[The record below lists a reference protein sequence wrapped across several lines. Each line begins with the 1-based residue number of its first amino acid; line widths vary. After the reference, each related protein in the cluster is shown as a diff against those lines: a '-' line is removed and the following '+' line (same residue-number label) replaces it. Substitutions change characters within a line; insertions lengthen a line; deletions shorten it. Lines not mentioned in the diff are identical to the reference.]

1 MKKKEE
7 LCSFPQQ
14 EQSAV
19 VETDIKMVPIAQLQD
34 FEGHPFKVENDM
46 ALFELMQSI
55 EKEGVIV
62 PALARPKA
70 GGGYELIA
78 GHRRKAACKWAG
90 IDVMPVVIR
99 DLDDNQAVIAMVDS
113 NLQREH
119 LKPSEK
125 AFAYKMKLEAM
136 KRQGARTDLTFCQVG
151 EKLSSSQVV
160 KGTSDQVGPKLEN
173 PTLITHGIKSDYDS
187 KGSWCIVQAEAVTDS
202 NIRSNELLARQV
214 GESANQI
221 KRYIRLTNLIPKL
234 LDMVDEGKIAFTIA
248 VELSYLTEEQQ
259 YELYEVMDMEQCT
272 PSLSQANRMKR
283 MSQSGELDM
292 DGMFLILEQEK
303 PNQREQIKLRADILA
318 KYFPENY
325 TPKQKTDLIER
336 LVKEWYEKQEHEK
349 VHSLGSSQGRAR

>member
-7 LCSFPQQ
+7 WYSFSQQ
-14 EQSAV
+14 NNGAM
-19 VETDIKMVPIAQLQD
+19 VETDIRMIPLSELHD
-34 FEGHPFKVENDM
+34 FNGHPFKVENDM

-70 GGGYELIA
+70 DGGYELIA

-90 IDVMPVVIR
+90 LDCMPVVIR
-99 DLDDNQAVIAMVDS
+99 DLDDNQSVIAMVDS

-151 EKLSSSQVV
+151 EKITSS
-160 KGTSDQVGPKLEN
+160 QVGPKLDN
-173 PTLITHGIKSDYDS
+173 PTLQTHSLTSGHDSDGKWVLLQDKSVED
-187 KGSWCIVQAEAVTDS
+187 ET
-202 NIRSNELLARQV
+202 IRSNQALAMQT
-214 GESANQI
+214 GESQRQI
-221 KRYIRLTNLIPKL
+221 SRYIRLTNLIPKV
-234 LDMVDEGKIAFTIA
+234 LDMVDDGKIAFTIA

-259 YELYEVMDMEQCT
+259 YELYEVMDVEQCT

-283 MSQSGELDM
+283 MSQSGSLDM
-292 DGMFLILEQEK
+292 DVMFSILEQEK
-303 PNQREQIKLRADILA
+303 PNQREQIKLRADSVA

-325 TPKQKTDLIER
+325 TPKQKSDLIEQ
-336 LVKEWYEKQEHEK
+336 LLKEWYEKQEHK
-349 VHSLGSSQGRAR
+349 KKPCSDSNQGRAR

>member
-7 LCSFPQQ
+7 WYSFSQQ
-14 EQSAV
+14 NNGAV
-19 VETDIKMVPIAQLQD
+19 VETDIRMIPLSELHD
-34 FEGHPFKVENDM
+34 FNGHPFKVENDM

-70 GGGYELIA
+70 NGGYELIA
-78 GHRRKAACKWAG
+78 GHRRKAACKWEG
-90 IDVMPVVIR
+90 LDCMPVVIR
-99 DLDDNQAVIAMVDS
+99 DLDDNQSVIAMVDS

-136 KRQGARTDLTFCQVG
+136 KRQGARMDLTSSQVWQ
-151 EKLSSSQVV
+151 KSTSSQVV
-160 KGTSDQVGPKLEN
+160 TETSDQDGPELYN
-173 PTLITHGIKSDYDS
+173 PTTKAYALQSNYDVD
-187 KGSWCIVQAEAVTDS
+187 GNWCITQGDMISSRV
-202 NIRSNELLARQV
+202 RSDELLAKQV
-214 GESANQI
+214 GENRMTIQ
-221 KRYIRLTNLIPKL
+221 RYIRLTNLIPKV

-259 YELYEVMDMEQCT
+259 YELYEVMDIEQCT

-283 MSQSGELDM
+283 MSQSESLDM
-292 DGMFLILEQEK
+292 DAMFSILEQEK
-303 PNQREQIKLRADILA
+303 PNQREQIKLRTDSVA
-318 KYFPENY
+318 KYFPEDY

-336 LVKEWYEKQEHEK
+336 LLKEWYEKQEREK
-349 VHSLGSSQGRAR
+349 KQGSDSSRSRAR

>member
-7 LCSFPQQ
+7 LYSFPQQ
-14 EQSAV
+14 NDGAV
-19 VETDIKMVPIAQLQD
+19 VETDIRMIPLSELQD
-34 FEGHPFKVENDM
+34 FNGHPFKIENDM

-70 GGGYELIA
+70 DGGYELIA

-90 IDVMPVVIR
+90 LNCMPVVVR

-125 AFAYKMKLEAM
+125 AFAYKMKLEAL
-136 KRQGARTDLTFCQVG
+136 KRQGARTDLTSSQVG
-151 EKLSSSQVV
+151 KKLSSSQVV
-160 KGTSDQVGPKLEN
+160 TGTSDQVEPKLEN
-173 PTLITHGIKSDYDS
+173 PTMKIYPLQSGHDENANWIIQQDETVERTI
-187 KGSWCIVQAEAVTDS
+187 
-202 NIRSNELLARQV
+202 NSNEVLAKQM
-214 GESANQI
+214 GESRMTIQ
-221 KRYIRLTNLIPKL
+221 RYIRLTNLIPKL

-259 YELYEVMDMEQCT
+259 YELYEVMDIEQRT

-283 MSQSGELDM
+283 MSQSGSLDM
-292 DGMFLILEQEK
+292 DAMFSILEQEK
-303 PNQREQIKLRADILA
+303 PNQREQIKLRADSVE
-318 KYFPENY
+318 KYFPEDY
-325 TPKQKTDLIER
+325 TPKQKTDLIEQ
-336 LVKEWYEKQEHEK
+336 LLKEWYEKQEHEK
-349 VHSLGSSQGRAR
+349 TSCYDSSRGRAR

>member
-7 LCSFPQQ
+7 LCSFSQQ
-14 EQSAV
+14 EHSTV
-19 VETDIKMVPIAQLQD
+19 VETDIKMVPIAELQD

-46 ALFELMQSI
+46 ALFELMKSI

-90 IDVMPVVIR
+90 INVMPVVIR

-136 KRQGARTDLTFCQVG
+136 KRQGARKDLTFCQVG
-151 EKLSSSQVV
+151 EKL
-160 KGTSDQVGPKLEN
+160 EN
-173 PTLITHGIKSDYDS
+173 PTLQTHSLTSGHDADGKWTVLQDKSVEDA
-187 KGSWCIVQAEAVTDS
+187 I
-202 NIRSNELLARQV
+202 IRSNQALAMQT
-214 GESANQI
+214 GESQRQI
-221 KRYIRLTNLIPKL
+221 SRYIRLTNLIPKL

-303 PNQREQIKLRADILA
+303 PNQREQIKLRADTLA

-336 LVKEWYEKQEHEK
+336 LVKEWYEKQELEK
-349 VHSLGSSQGRAR
+349 TQVFGNSRGRAR

>member
-14 EQSAV
+14 ENSAMA
-19 VETDIKMVPIAQLQD
+19 EADIRMVPISELQD

-62 PALARPKA
+62 PALARPKT

-90 IDVMPVVIR
+90 LEVMPVVIR

-113 NLQREH
+113 NLQREN

-136 KRQGARTDLTFCQVG
+136 KRQGARKDLTFCQVG
-151 EKLSSSQVV
+151 EKL
-160 KGTSDQVGPKLEN
+160 EN
-173 PTLITHGIKSDYDS
+173 PTLQTHSLTSGHDADGKWTVLQDKSVEDA
-187 KGSWCIVQAEAVTDS
+187 I
-202 NIRSNELLARQV
+202 IRSNHALAMQT
-214 GESANQI
+214 GESQRQI
-221 KRYIRLTNLIPKL
+221 SRYIRLTNLIPKL

-248 VELSYLTEEQQ
+248 VEISYLTEEEQ
-259 YELYEVMDMEQCT
+259 YELYEVMNMEQCT

-303 PNQREQIKLRADILA
+303 PNQREQIKLRADTLA
-318 KYFPENY
+318 KYFPEDY

-336 LVKEWYEKQEHEK
+336 LVKEWYEKQELEK
-349 VHSLGSSQGRAR
+349 TQSQGNSRGKAR

>member
-7 LCSFPQQ
+7 LCSFPPQ
-14 EQSAV
+14 EHSAV

-119 LKPSEK
+119 LNPSEK

-136 KRQGARTDLTFCQVG
+136 KRQGARTDLTSSQVG
-151 EKLSSSQVV
+151 KKLSSSQVV
-160 KGTSDQVGPKLEN
+160 TETSDQDGPKLDN
-173 PTLITHGIKSDYDS
+173 PTMKVYSLQSDHEEN
-187 KGSWCIVQAEAVTDS
+187 GSWCVAQGTVIPS
-202 NIRSNELLARQV
+202 GIRSDELLAKQV
-214 GESANQI
+214 GENRMTIQ
-221 KRYIRLTNLIPKL
+221 RYIRLTNLIPKL

-303 PNQREQIKLRADILA
+303 PNQREQIKLRADTLA
-318 KYFPENY
+318 KYFPEDY

-336 LVKEWYEKQEHEK
+336 LVKEWYEKQELEK
-349 VHSLGSSQGRAR
+349 TQSQGNSRGKAR

>member
-14 EQSAV
+14 ENSAMA
-19 VETDIKMVPIAQLQD
+19 ETDIRMVPIAELQD

-90 IDVMPVVIR
+90 LEVMPVVIR

-151 EKLSSSQVV
+151 EKL
-160 KGTSDQVGPKLEN
+160 EN
-173 PTLITHGIKSDYDS
+173 PTLQTHSLTSGHDADGKWIVLQDKS
-187 KGSWCIVQAEAVTDS
+187 VEAAI
-202 NIRSNELLARQV
+202 IRSNQALAMQT
-214 GESANQI
+214 GESQRQI
-221 KRYIRLTNLIPKL
+221 SRYIRLTNLIPKL
-234 LDMVDEGKIAFTIA
+234 LDMVDEERIAFTIA
-248 VELSYLTEEQQ
+248 VELSYLTEEEQ
-259 YELYEVMDMEQCT
+259 YEFYEVMNMEQCT

-303 PNQREQIKLRADILA
+303 PNQREQIKLRADTLA
-318 KYFPENY
+318 KYFPEDY

-336 LVKEWYEKQEHEK
+336 LVKEWYEKQELEK
-349 VHSLGSSQGRAR
+349 TQSQGNNRGKAR

>member
-14 EQSAV
+14 ENSAV
-19 VETDIKMVPIAQLQD
+19 AETDIRMVPIAELQD

-55 EKEGVIV
+55 EKEGMIV
-62 PALARPKA
+62 PALARPKI

-90 IDVMPVVIR
+90 LEVMPVVIR

-113 NLQREH
+113 NLQREN

-136 KRQGARTDLTFCQVG
+136 KRQGTRTDLTFCQVG
-151 EKLSSSQVV
+151 EKL
-160 KGTSDQVGPKLEN
+160 EN
-173 PTLITHGIKSDYDS
+173 PSLQMHSLSSGHDADGKWVLLQDKSVEDT
-187 KGSWCIVQAEAVTDS
+187 I
-202 NIRSNELLARQV
+202 IRSNQALAMQT
-214 GESANQI
+214 GESQRQI
-221 KRYIRLTNLIPKL
+221 SRYIRLTNLIPKL

-248 VELSYLTEEQQ
+248 VELSYLTEEEQ

-272 PSLSQANRMKR
+272 PSLS
-283 MSQSGELDM
+283 
-292 DGMFLILEQEK
+292 
-303 PNQREQIKLRADILA
+303 
-318 KYFPENY
+318 
-325 TPKQKTDLIER
+325 
-336 LVKEWYEKQEHEK
+336 
-349 VHSLGSSQGRAR
+349 

>member
-14 EQSAV
+14 ENSAV
-19 VETDIKMVPIAQLQD
+19 AETDIRMVPIAELQD

-62 PALARPKA
+62 PALARPKES
-70 GGGYELIA
+70 GGYELIA

-90 IDVMPVVIR
+90 IKVMPVVIR

-136 KRQGARTDLTFCQVG
+136 KRQGARTDLTSSQVG
-151 EKLSSSQVV
+151 KKLTSSQVV
-160 KGTSDQVGPKLEN
+160 TGTSDQVGPKLQN
-173 PTLITHGIKSDYDS
+173 PTMKVYPLQSGHDENGN
-187 KGSWCIVQAEAVTDS
+187 WLVQQAETAGIAI
-202 NIRSNELLARQV
+202 NSNEALAKQM
-214 GESANQI
+214 GESRMTIQ
-221 KRYIRLTNLIPKL
+221 RYIRLTNLIPKL

-248 VELSYLTEEQQ
+248 VELSYLTEEEQ
-259 YELYEVMDMEQCT
+259 YELYEVMNMEQCT

-303 PNQREQIKLRADILA
+303 PNQREQIKLRADALA
-318 KYFPENY
+318 KYFPEDY

-336 LVKEWYEKQEHEK
+336 LVKEWYEKQELEK
-349 VHSLGSSQGRAR
+349 TQSQGNNRGRAR

>member
-14 EQSAV
+14 EHSAV

-136 KRQGARTDLTFCQVG
+136 KRQGARTDLTSSQVG
-151 EKLSSSQVV
+151 KKLSSSQAVTA
-160 KGTSDQVGPKLEN
+160 TSDQDGPKLEN
-173 PTLITHGIKSDYDS
+173 PTMKVYSLQSAHEENGN
-187 KGSWCIVQAEAVTDS
+187 WCVAQGAVIPS
-202 NIRSNELLARQV
+202 GIRSDELLAKQV
-214 GESANQI
+214 GENRMTIQ
-221 KRYIRLTNLIPKL
+221 RYIRLTNLIPKL
-234 LDMVDEGKIAFTIA
+234 LDMVDDGKIAFTIA

-283 MSQSGELDM
+283 MSQSGDLDM

-303 PNQREQIKLRADILA
+303 PNQREQIKLRADTLA

-336 LVKEWYEKQEHEK
+336 LVKEWYEKQELEK
-349 VHSLGSSQGRAR
+349 AQSLGSSRARTR

>member
-7 LCSFPQQ
+7 WYSFSQRNNG
-14 EQSAV
+14 AV
-19 VETDIKMVPIAQLQD
+19 VETDIRMIPLSELHD
-34 FEGHPFKVENDM
+34 FNGHPFKVENDM

-90 IDVMPVVIR
+90 FNCMPVVVR
-99 DLDDNQAVIAMVDS
+99 ELDDNQAVIAMVDS

-119 LKPSEK
+119 MKPSEK

-136 KRQGARTDLTFCQVG
+136 KRQGARTDLTSSQVG
-151 EKLSSSQVV
+151 KKLSSSQVV
-160 KGTSDQVGPKLEN
+160 TGTSYQDGLKLEN
-173 PTLITHGIKSDYDS
+173 PTMKIYPLQSGHDENGNWIIQKDETTERTI
-187 KGSWCIVQAEAVTDS
+187 
-202 NIRSNELLARQV
+202 NSNEALAKQM
-214 GESANQI
+214 GESRMTIQ
-221 KRYIRLTNLIPKL
+221 RYIRLTNLIPKL

-259 YELYEVMDMEQCT
+259 YELYEVMDIEQCT

-283 MSQSGELDM
+283 MSQSESLDM
-292 DGMFLILEQEK
+292 DAMFSILEQEK
-303 PNQREQIKLRADILA
+303 PNQREQIKLRTDSVA
-318 KYFPENY
+318 KYFPEDY

-336 LVKEWYEKQEHEK
+336 LLKEWYEKQENEK
-349 VHSLGSSQGRAR
+349 KQSSDSSRGRAR

>member
-14 EQSAV
+14 ENSVMA
-19 VETDIKMVPIAQLQD
+19 ETDIRMVPIVELQD

-55 EKEGVIV
+55 EKEGMIV

-136 KRQGARTDLTFCQVG
+136 KRQGARTDLTSSQVG
-151 EKLSSSQVV
+151 KKLSSSQDV
-160 KGTSDQVGPKLEN
+160 TETLDHVGPKLEN
-173 PTLITHGIKSDYDS
+173 PTLITHGIKPDYDS

-202 NIRSNELLARQV
+202 HIRSNELLARQV

-221 KRYIRLTNLIPKL
+221 KRYIRLTNLIPKM

-248 VELSYLTEEQQ
+248 VELSYLTEKQQ

-303 PNQREQIKLRADILA
+303 PNQREQIKLRADTLA
-318 KYFPENY
+318 KYFPEDY

-336 LVKEWYEKQEHEK
+336 LVKEWYEKQELEK
-349 VHSLGSSQGRAR
+349 TQSLGNSRGRAR

>member
-14 EQSAV
+14 ENSAV
-19 VETDIKMVPIAQLQD
+19 AETDIRVVPIEELQD

-90 IDVMPVVIR
+90 LEVMPVVIR
-99 DLDDNQAVIAMVDS
+99 GLDDNQAVIAMVDS

-151 EKLSSSQVV
+151 EKSE
-160 KGTSDQVGPKLEN
+160 T
-173 PTLITHGIKSDYDS
+173 PTLQTHSLTSGHDADGKWILLQD
-187 KGSWCIVQAEAVTDS
+187 KGVEEAI
-202 NIRSNELLARQV
+202 IRSNQTLAMQT
-214 GESANQI
+214 GESQRQI
-221 KRYIRLTNLIPKL
+221 SRYIRLTNLIPKL
-234 LDMVDEGKIAFTIA
+234 LDMVDESKIAFTIR
-248 VELSYLTEEQQ
+248 LWQS
-259 YELYEVMDMEQCT
+259 VMQ
-272 PSLSQANRMKR
+272 K
-283 MSQSGELDM
+283 
-292 DGMFLILEQEK
+292 K
-303 PNQREQIKLRADILA
+303 KLAGL
-318 KYFPENY
+318 
-325 TPKQKTDLIER
+325 
-336 LVKEWYEKQEHEK
+336 
-349 VHSLGSSQGRAR
+349 

>member
-1 MKKKEE
+1 
-7 LCSFPQQ
+7 
-14 EQSAV
+14 
-19 VETDIKMVPIAQLQD
+19 
-34 FEGHPFKVENDM
+34 M

-151 EKLSSSQVV
+151 EKL
-160 KGTSDQVGPKLEN
+160 TSDQVGTKLEN
-173 PTLITHGIKSDYDS
+173 PTLQTHSLTSGHDADGRWMLLQDKSVEDA
-187 KGSWCIVQAEAVTDS
+187 I
-202 NIRSNELLARQV
+202 IRSNQALAMQT
-214 GESANQI
+214 GESQRQI
-221 KRYIRLTNLIPKL
+221 SRYIRLTNLIPKL

-283 MSQSGELDM
+283 MSQSGELDI

-303 PNQREQIKLRADILA
+303 PNQREQIKLRADTLA
-318 KYFPENY
+318 KYFPEDY

-336 LVKEWYEKQEHEK
+336 LVKEWYEKQELEK
-349 VHSLGSSQGRAR
+349 AQSLGSSRGRAR

>member
-14 EQSAV
+14 DNSAMA
-19 VETDIKMVPIAQLQD
+19 ETDIRMVPIAELQD

-62 PALARPKA
+62 PALARPKT

-90 IDVMPVVIR
+90 LEVMPVVIR

-151 EKLSSSQVV
+151 EKL
-160 KGTSDQVGPKLEN
+160 EN
-173 PTLITHGIKSDYDS
+173 PTLQTHSLTSGHDADGKWIVLQDKSVEDA
-187 KGSWCIVQAEAVTDS
+187 I
-202 NIRSNELLARQV
+202 IRSNQALAMQT
-214 GESANQI
+214 GESQRQI
-221 KRYIRLTNLIPKL
+221 SRYIRLTNLIPKL

-248 VELSYLTEEQQ
+248 VELSYLTEEEQ
-259 YELYEVMDMEQCT
+259 YELYEVMNMEQCT

-303 PNQREQIKLRADILA
+303 PNQREQIKLRADTLA
-318 KYFPENY
+318 KYFPEDY

-336 LVKEWYEKQEHEK
+336 LVKEWYEKQELEK
-349 VHSLGSSQGRAR
+349 IQNQGNSRGRAR

>member
-14 EQSAV
+14 ENSAMA
-19 VETDIKMVPIAQLQD
+19 ETDIRMVPIAELQD

-90 IDVMPVVIR
+90 LEVMPVVIR

-151 EKLSSSQVV
+151 EKL
-160 KGTSDQVGPKLEN
+160 EN
-173 PTLITHGIKSDYDS
+173 PTLQTHSLTSGHDADGKWIVLQDKS
-187 KGSWCIVQAEAVTDS
+187 VEAAI
-202 NIRSNELLARQV
+202 IRSNQALAMQT
-214 GESANQI
+214 GESQRQI
-221 KRYIRLTNLIPKL
+221 SRYIRLTNLIPKL
-234 LDMVDEGKIAFTIA
+234 LDMVDEERIAFTIA
-248 VELSYLTEEQQ
+248 VELSYLTEEEQ
-259 YELYEVMDMEQCT
+259 YELYEVMNMEQCT

-303 PNQREQIKLRADILA
+303 PNQREQIKLRADTLA
-318 KYFPENY
+318 KYFPEDY

-336 LVKEWYEKQEHEK
+336 LVKEWYEKQELEK
-349 VHSLGSSQGRAR
+349 TQSQGNNRGKAR

>member
-14 EQSAV
+14 ENSAMA
-19 VETDIKMVPIAQLQD
+19 EADIRMVPISELQD

-62 PALARPKA
+62 PALARPKT

-90 IDVMPVVIR
+90 LEVMLVVIR

-113 NLQREH
+113 NLQREN

-136 KRQGARTDLTFCQVG
+136 KRQGARKDLTFCQVG
-151 EKLSSSQVV
+151 EKL
-160 KGTSDQVGPKLEN
+160 EN
-173 PTLITHGIKSDYDS
+173 PTLQTHSLTSGHDADGKWTVLQDKSVEDA
-187 KGSWCIVQAEAVTDS
+187 I
-202 NIRSNELLARQV
+202 IRSNHALAMQT
-214 GESANQI
+214 GESQRQI
-221 KRYIRLTNLIPKL
+221 SRYIRLTNLIPKL

-248 VELSYLTEEQQ
+248 VEISYLTEEEQ
-259 YELYEVMDMEQCT
+259 YELYEVMNMEQCT

-303 PNQREQIKLRADILA
+303 PNQREQIKLRADTLA
-318 KYFPENY
+318 KYFPEDY

-336 LVKEWYEKQEHEK
+336 LVKEWYEKQELEK
-349 VHSLGSSQGRAR
+349 TQSQGNSRGKAR